1 MDNSVIHRTNKL
13 KEYVKKEKMHLIY
26 NVPYHSETNPI
37 ETVFSV
43 LKNKINRSI
52 NNSYEDVIKII
63 VEFKKEFKEKLSNI
77 YRNSFKLYSQIL

>member
-1 MDNSVIHRTNKL
+1 
-13 KEYVKKEKMHLIY
+13 MHLIY

-37 ETVFSV
+37 ETVFPV
-43 LKNKINRSI
+43 LKNKIIRSV

-77 YRNSFKLYSQIL
+77 NKNSFKLYLRIL